1 MVVAVV
7 WFRNSLRIHDN
18 PVLSWVYESEN
29 VDSILPIY
37 IFDEEIQQKSTR
49 TMGEQRLRFQFDCVD
64 NLQQNLKDKL
74 DLDLHVFSGDSL
86 DVLESIKQQLQSFE
100 VILLNEYSTNPRD
113 IKQSESIEK
122 NFISTNQNWS
132 TKSLPA
138 SQTILD
144 IETIVNSS
152 GFKPPKSMK
161 DMVRLFKTEFGDFDN
176 IVFATNDP
184 NPSASKPKQ
193 AQTNTSNP

>member
-64 NLQQNLKDKL
+64 NLHQNLKDKL
-74 DLDLHVFSGDSL
+74 DLDLHVFSGDSI
-86 DVLESIKQQLQSFE
+86 DVLENFLLIIFNVLITLFNVGRNSFLNASCHIKE
-100 VILLNEYSTNPRD
+100 
-113 IKQSESIEK
+113 
-122 NFISTNQNWS
+122 
-132 TKSLPA
+132 
-138 SQTILD
+138 
-144 IETIVNSS
+144 
-152 GFKPPKSMK
+152 
-161 DMVRLFKTEFGDFDN
+161 
-176 IVFATNDP
+176 
-184 NPSASKPKQ
+184 
-193 AQTNTSNP
+193 